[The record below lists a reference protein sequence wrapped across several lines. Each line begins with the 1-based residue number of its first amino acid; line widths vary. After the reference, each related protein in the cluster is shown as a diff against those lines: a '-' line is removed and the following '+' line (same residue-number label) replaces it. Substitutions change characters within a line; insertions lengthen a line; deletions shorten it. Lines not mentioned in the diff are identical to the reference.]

1 MFPFPMNSGVNTCPK
16 GAQAVLPL
24 PPAAVTFE
32 PYGATRPPFSFLL
45 QPINSATQLENSPS
59 LNFILLSSPNRD
71 RLLLGFS
78 QYLIWRRRLLIRFS
92 PIPIAGPVRLGL
104 VQQGNI
110 IRSGRFQAI
119 SHLPQREVGG
129 LLLLRN
135 TTAAPGDS
143 GGSPSAFPGQQQPDT
158 GSSCQLPTRP
168 KLLSL

>member
-1 MFPFPMNSGVNTCPK
+1 MSLQRYQSLWCHETLFLVLVATDQFRYPVRKFPL
-16 GAQAVLPL
+16 A
-24 PPAAVTFE
+24 E
-32 PYGATRPPFSFLL
+32 FL
-45 QPINSATQLENSPS
+45 S
-59 LNFILLSSPNRD
+59 LSSPNRD
-71 RLLLGFS
+71 RVLLHFS

-92 PIPIAGPVRLGL
+92 PIPVTGPVRLGL

-129 LLLLRN
+129 LLFLSN
-135 TTAAPGDS
+135 TMAAPDDS
-143 GGSPSAFPGQQQPDT
+143 GGPPSAFPGQQLPNT